1 MADPTTR
8 PILRVDMDAPPGYA
22 RPREADEMLEMGW
35 TQYLNPANVFK
46 KKQFEYK
53 PAPDAG
59 YNNYPP
65 GGYPPQQPGYPPQQ
79 PGYPPGYPPQPGY
92 PPAPPQQPGYPLPQP
107 GYPPAPPQQP
117 GYLPQPGYAPQ
128 PGYPLQPG
136 YPPQPGRLPPGYQVP
151 APYPYPTGAY

>member
-46 KKQFEYK
+46 KKQSEYK

-65 GGYPPQQPGYPPQQ
+65 GGYPPQQ

-92 PPAPPQQPGYPLPQP
+92 PPAPPQQPGYMPQP
-107 GYPPAPPQQP
+107 P
-117 GYLPQPGYAPQ
+117 PGYAPPPP

>member
-1 MADPTTR
+1 MADHPTTR

-22 RPREADEMLEMGW
+22 RPSEADEMLEMGW

-46 KKQFEYK
+46 KKPFEYK

-92 PPAPPQQPGYPLPQP
+92 PPAPPQQPGYPPQP
-107 GYPPAPPQQP
+107 PP
-117 GYLPQPGYAPQ
+117 GYMPP
-128 PGYPLQPG
+128 PG
-136 YPPQPGRLPPGYQVP
+136 YPPQYPARPPGYQAP
-151 APYPYPTGAY
+151 TPYPPNPYPAGVY